1 MVLACHDE
9 VNRFTVFEFG
19 LHRNLFVEVLPLSG
33 SNPAAIMLKELILE
47 GKLHDL
53 EARRAIAYMPFYL
66 RLPSEK
72 LLTSYEELLKENPKI
87 QSKYDLQLHLIL
99 YSTKVNLLL
108 RYVMLLYLKL
118 SDMFSHNNLRFG

>member
-9 VNRFTVFEFG
+9 VNRFTAFEFG